1 MLCDLIKMKKILLL
15 LLIPRYYNDVQDD
28 MVIDIPKRTQET
40 DKEDSHL
47 FENVVDFFK
56 HNQI

>member
-28 MVIDIPKRTQET
+28 MVIDVPKRTQET

-47 FENVVDFFK
+47 FENVVDLF
-56 HNQI
+56 